1 MVGCRPEPPV
11 LMGYHAAMTDPTPAP
26 DAFVPDPG
34 RWRTLAVL
42 AVVLFMSLIDVSIV
56 NVALPSIQFGLGAS
70 DSQLQWVLS
79 GYALT
84 FGVGLVTAG
93 RAGDIYGRAP
103 LFIAGVA
110 LFTLSSAAAGFAQ
123 DALFL
128 NVARAFQ
135 GIGSGLISPQV
146 VGMVQ
151 QYFRGAERAR
161 AFAIFG
167 AAVGA
172 SVAVGPLL
180 GGFLIQAGGVE
191 HGWRW
196 TFFVNLPV
204 GIAAIALA
212 FLWFPRPLLNRNLPP
227 ALRTQDRDLDPLGAV
242 LLGLAVLA
250 LLLPFVEGRGSGW
263 LWLSVPAGLLLV
275 LAWVWWEDRQKRLGR
290 HPMVDLAI
298 FRVRSFANG
307 TLLISVYFAGITSIW
322 VIVALYLQDG
332 LGRTALETGLMGLPS
347 AVASGIAALA
357 AGRGVVRYGRI
368 VVIAGIYS
376 ALLGLLASMV
386 VVWLR
391 SQGIASEWWL
401 LLTLTFLGIGQGA
414 VISPNQ
420 TLTLADVPLEY
431 AGSSG
436 GIMQTGQRIGTS
448 VGIAIITALAFA
460 VRGVSDWSVAF
471 IAGFSGIVA
480 VVICALLLAYAD
492 LRYRQGIP
500 QQE

>member
-1 MVGCRPEPPV
+1 MASRE
-11 LMGYHAAMTDPTPAP
+11 Y
-26 DAFVPDPG
+26 VPDPG

-56 NVALPSIQFGLGAS
+56 NVALPSIQSGLGAS
-70 DSQLQWVLS
+70 DSELQWVLA

-84 FGVGLVTAG
+84 FGIGLVTAG

-110 LFTLSSAAAGFAQ
+110 LFTASSAAAGFAQ

-128 NVARAFQ
+128 NIARAVQ
-135 GIGSGLISPQV
+135 GIASGLISPQV
-146 VGMVQ
+146 IGMVQ
-151 QYFRGAERAR
+151 QYFRGDERAR

-180 GGFLIQAGGVE
+180 GGLLIQAGGIE
-191 HGWRW
+191 NGGRW
-196 TFFVNLPV
+196 TCFVNLPV
-204 GIAAIALA
+204 GIAAIVLAL
-212 FLWFPRPLLNRNLPP
+212 LWFPRPLLNKNLAPGASGQP
-227 ALRTQDRDLDPLGAV
+227 QSRDLDPLGAV

-250 LLLPFVEGRGSGW
+250 LLLPFVEGRASAW
-263 LWLSVPAGLLLV
+263 LWLSIPAGIGLILIWL
-275 LAWVWWEDRQKRLGR
+275 WWEDRQKRLGR
-290 HPMVDLAI
+290 QPMVDLAI

-307 TLLISVYFAGITSIW
+307 SLLISVYFAGITSIW
-322 VIVALYLQDG
+322 VLVALYLQAG
-332 LGRTALETGLMGLPS
+332 LGRSALESGLMGLPS
-347 AVASGIAALA
+347 AIASGLAALL
-357 AGRGVVRYGRI
+357 AGRGVVRYGRK

-376 ALLGLLASMV
+376 ALFGLVASIV

-391 SQGIASEWWL
+391 SQGLASEWWL

-460 VRGVSDWSVAF
+460 AKAVSNWSVAF
-471 IAGFSGIVA
+471 IPGFRGIIII
-480 VVICALLLAYAD
+480 VICALLIAYAD
-492 LRYRQGIP
+492 VRQRQREYVGNG
-500 QQE
+500 

>member
-1 MVGCRPEPPV
+1 MP
-11 LMGYHAAMTDPTPAP
+11 ATDMAHHEY
-26 DAFVPDPG
+26 VPDPG

-70 DSQLQWVLS
+70 DSELQWVLS

-84 FGVGLVTAG
+84 FGIGLVTAG

-110 LFTLSSAAAGFAQ
+110 LFTASSAAAGLAQ

-128 NVARAFQ
+128 NIARAVQ
-135 GIGSGLISPQV
+135 GVASGLISPQV

-151 QYFRGAERAR
+151 QYFRGDERAR

-180 GGFLIQAGGVE
+180 GGLLIQAGGVE

-204 GIAAIALA
+204 GIAAIILAL
-212 FLWFPRPLLNRNLPP
+212 LWFPRPLLNRNLPAGAEGQP
-227 ALRTQDRDLDPLGAV
+227 QSRDLDPLGAV

-250 LLLPFVEGRGSGW
+250 LLLPFVEGRASAW
-263 LWLSVPAGLLLV
+263 LWLSIPAGIGLIITWL
-275 LAWVWWEDRQKRLGR
+275 WWEDRQKRLGR

-298 FRVRSFANG
+298 FRVRSFASG
-307 TLLISVYFAGITSIW
+307 SLLITVYFAGITSIW
-322 VIVALYLQDG
+322 VLVALYLQDG
-332 LGRTALETGLMGLPS
+332 LGRSALESGLMGLPS
-347 AVASGIAALA
+347 AIVSGLAALL
-357 AGRGVVRYGRI
+357 AGRGVIRYGRI

-376 ALLGLLASMV
+376 ALFGLIASIL

-391 SQGIASEWWL
+391 SQGLASEWWL

-448 VGIAIITALAFA
+448 VGIAVITALAFA
-460 VRGVSDWSVAF
+460 VRAISDWSVAF
-471 IAGFSGIVA
+471 IAGFTGIIIVI
-480 VVICALLLAYAD
+480 ICARLIAYAD
-492 LRYRQGIP
+492 LRQRQREDAAAP
-500 QQE
+500 ASAPAD

>member
-1 MVGCRPEPPV
+1 
-11 LMGYHAAMTDPTPAP
+11 
-26 DAFVPDPG
+26 
-34 RWRTLAVL
+34 VL

-56 NVALPSIQFGLGAS
+56 NVALPSIQVGLGAS

-110 LFTLSSAAAGFAQ
+110 LFTITSAAAGLAQ
-123 DALFL
+123 DAVFL
-128 NVARAFQ
+128 NVARVFQ
-135 GIGSGLISPQV
+135 GIASGLISPQV

-180 GGFLIQAGGVE
+180 GGLLIQAGGVE

-204 GIAAIALA
+204 GTAAIALA
-212 FLWFPRPLLNRNLPP
+212 FLWFPRPLLNRNLP
-227 ALRTQDRDLDPLGAV
+227 AHLQIQDRDLDPLGAV
-242 LLGLAVLA
+242 LLGLAVFA
-250 LLLPFVEGRGSGW
+250 LLLPFVEGRGSAW
-263 LWLSVPAGLLLV
+263 LWLSVPAGLALIGVWL
-275 LAWVWWEDRQKRLGR
+275 WWEDRQKRSGR

-298 FRVRSFANG
+298 FKVRSFANG
-307 TLLISVYFAGITSIW
+307 ALLISVYFAGITSIW

-332 LGRTALETGLMGLPS
+332 LGRSALETGLMGLPS
-347 AVASGIAALA
+347 AIASGLAALA
-357 AGRGVVRYGRI
+357 AGRGVVRYGRR
-368 VVIAGIYS
+368 VVIGGIYS
-376 ALLGLLASMV
+376 ALFGLITSII

-391 SQGIASEWWL
+391 AHGLASEWWL
-401 LLTLTFLGIGQGA
+401 LLTLMFLGIGQGT

-448 VGIAIITALAFA
+448 VGIAVITALAFA
-460 VRGVSDWSVAF
+460 VRALSDWSTAF
-471 IAGFSGIVA
+471 MAGFAGII
-480 VVICALLLAYAD
+480 VVVTGALFLAYAD
-492 LRYRQGIP
+492 LRYR
-500 QQE
+500 ERNS